1 MQLDYSL
8 LLDNIKRRRYDEA
21 IRKYVLSPS
30 YFNEKLPKCVRYAH
44 EAMLEIDSS
53 YAYKVYA
60 NARRIHETITR
71 ELRQQN
77 INVMIRYQGAL
88 RTDTHIRL
96 YGEVDLLFLLDEK
109 ATHKEVFALG
119 QLLRDIA
126 SRQNHQTLDYGDG
139 VRIKL
144 VTQKPNCRINLIPCT
159 WINNQSYMERRNE
172 IYRGIV
178 VYNFKDKTRKK
189 HLPFLN
195 MGRMNAKDAATNGG
209 YKKAVRLIKS
219 LSTDDSI
226 ALNAYELSSLIY
238 KMEDRHL
245 TIKSEG
251 QELAILPSISQY
263 LEQLVDDKDQFEM
276 LLSPSEKELIFG
288 ERPGKRELVKKLH
301 SSLNQLMQDLRE
313 PLGQDL
319 KEKVD
324 YDSEVSSH
332 AEPE

>member
-30 YFNEKLPKCVRYAH
+30 YFDEKLPKCVRYAH
-44 EAMLEIDSS
+44 EAMQEIDSS

-60 NARRIHETITR
+60 NARRIHETISR
-71 ELRQQN
+71 ELRQNN
-77 INVMIRYQGAL
+77 IDAMIRYQGAL
-88 RTDTHIRL
+88 RTDTHVRL
-96 YGEVDLLFLLDEK
+96 YGEVDLLFILNEK

-119 QLLRDIA
+119 QFLRDIA

-159 WINNQSYMERRNE
+159 WINNQNYVERRNE

-195 MGRMNAKDAATNGG
+195 MGRMNVKDTSTNGG
-209 YKKAVRLIKS
+209 FKKAVRLVKS
-219 LSTDDSI
+219 LCTDDSI

-238 KMEDRHL
+238 KMDDRHL
-245 TIKSEG
+245 TIKEG
-251 QELAILPSISQY
+251 HELAILPAISQY
-263 LEQLVDDKDQFEM
+263 LEQLLDDREQFET

-288 ERPGKRELVKKLH
+288 ERPGKKEVVRKLLT
-301 SSLNQLMQDLRE
+301 SFNQLIL
-313 PLGQDL
+313 DL
-319 KEKVD
+319 KEHVGPDLKGKVV
-324 YDSEVSSH
+324 YDSELSTH
-332 AEPE
+332 TEPE